1 MIELRFPASIA
12 TEDLPSAGSSHGLPY
27 SMNTLPSAKSKLS
40 VSQRLATLAGA
51 AFLGFGSVLALGLYE
66 QGSSGEALE
75 KAIIAQRGA
84 GTLEEMRLAQ
94 VELVLAAMDTIVDRA
109 ERRIHPDRALQ
120 IRASLAVIE
129 RNQADIQT
137 LARLLGQSEVLAGFD
152 ADLAELRR
160 TVEQEL
166 KALVEAGAPA
176 AEFARIDDV
185 IDGAG
190 ERLGASLAR
199 LADAAASLA
208 EARIADVRASGKHAL
223 MFQAVACLLAMAS
236 LIGLIWFHGN
246 ALRRGIL
253 GLRDNMRRIQ
263 EGDLSADVAGL
274 ERGDEIGEMARS
286 VELFR
291 ASAIEKRSLEER
303 AKTSRNE
310 TEAER
315 GRQEA
320 ERQQAAGLIKTAVE
334 TLGRALNQL
343 ADGNLAVAIREPF
356 EGGLDA
362 LRRDFND
369 TVERLSHVL
378 SSVRENTASIES
390 NGRQMRSA
398 ADDLAWRTEKQAAS
412 LEQTSAALEEITV
425 TVKTATE
432 RAEEASHIVDETR
445 INAEESGRIVGEAIA
460 AMARI
465 EGASSEIG
473 KIINV
478 IDEIAFQT
486 NLLALNAGVEAARAG
501 EAGKG
506 FAVVAQEVR
515 ELAQR
520 AAGAAKDIKALVSRS
535 GDEVKAG
542 VRLVQETG
550 HALGHI
556 GTKVARINEHMSSI
570 VLAAREQSTGLNE
583 INTAVAQLDQMTQQN
598 AAMVEQTNA
607 TSRTL
612 AQDAEMLSELVGQ
625 FRHERARETAT
636 GMAAVQP
643 SGRGGTTMASVQASA
658 TPGAGATTL
667 TLRKSG
673 TAAQSSTRSVP
684 SPAKALMGKLAGA
697 FGNSPGSLPSAKAS
711 GRNWEEF

>member
-1 MIELRFPASIA
+1 
-12 TEDLPSAGSSHGLPY
+12 
-27 SMNTLPSAKSKLS
+27 MNTVPSAKGKLS
-40 VSQRLATLAGA
+40 VSLRLATLAGA
-51 AFLGFGSVLALGLYE
+51 AFLGFGSVLAVGLYE
-66 QGSSGEALE
+66 QGGSQEALD
-75 KAIIAQRGA
+75 KAVIAQRGM
-84 GTLEEMRLAQ
+84 GTLEEMRLARL
-94 VELVLAAMDTIVDRA
+94 ELVLAAMDTIVDRA
-109 ERRIHPDRALQ
+109 ERRIQPERAAQ
-120 IRASLAVIE
+120 IGSSLEVIE
-129 RNQADIQT
+129 GRQADLEA
-137 LARLLGQSEVLAGFD
+137 LARLIGKPEVLAGFESD
-152 ADLAELRR
+152 MAQLRKA
-160 TVEQEL
+160 VEQDL

-176 AEFARIDDV
+176 EEFARIDDV
-185 IDGAG
+185 IDAAG
-190 ERLGASLAR
+190 ERVGASLAQ

-208 EARIADVRASGKHAL
+208 AGRIADVRTSGEHAL
-223 MFQAVACLLAMAS
+223 MLQAAACLLAMAT

-246 ALRRGIL
+246 VLRRGIL
-253 GLRDNMRRIQ
+253 GLRDSMRRIHS
-263 EGDLSADVAGL
+263 GDLTAEAAGL
-274 ERGDEIGEMARS
+274 DRGDEIGEMARS

-291 ASAIEKRSLEER
+291 VSAIEKRALKER
-303 AKTSRNE
+303 ARASRQE
-310 TEAER
+310 TETER
-315 GRQEA
+315 
-320 ERQQAAGLIKTAVE
+320 ERHETEREQAIGLINTAVE
-334 TLGRALNQL
+334 ALGGALNQL

-356 EGGLDA
+356 DGGLDA

-369 TVERLSHVL
+369 TVERLSQVL
-378 SSVRENTASIES
+378 SSVKENTASIES

-398 ADDLAWRTEKQAAS
+398 ADDLARRTEKQAAS

-432 RAEEASHIVDETR
+432 RAEEASHMVDETR

-473 KIINV
+473 KIIDV

-535 GDEVKAG
+535 GNEVKTG

-550 HALGHI
+550 DALGRI
-556 GTKVARINEHMSSI
+556 GAKVACINEHMSSI
-570 VLAAREQSTGLNE
+570 VMAAREQSTGLRE

-607 TSRTL
+607 ASHTL
-612 AQDAEMLSELVGQ
+612 AQDAEKLSEIVGQ
-625 FRHERARETAT
+625 FRHGQARETAIRT
-636 GMAAVQP
+636 AAIQP
-643 SGRGGTTMASVQASA
+643 PGRADSATASA
-658 TPGAGATTL
+658 PARAATATAAAPVS
-667 TLRKSG
+667 LRKPA
-673 TAAQSSTRSVP
+673 AAQSSTRPAP

-697 FGNSPGSLPSAKAS
+697 FGNRPGSTPSVTAS
-711 GRNWEEF
+711 GENWEEF